1 MKYLLT
7 KLSFI
12 LICSII
18 FLNCSKDKGNVAQN
32 YARFIT
38 TEAQASAADDSVMI
52 RVEWSQAQWKISTE
66 GSSFIT
72 GFSATTG
79 GNERTSSSYTDIK
92 VSLAYNLTSASRSQ
106 PIILTNITSGATSQI
121 TIVQNTATHVTMTL
135 NPAVTYQKVTGF
147 GGMIDPPGWV
157 GVANQITVAE
167 TEKMY
172 SSTGLGYNI
181 IRMMVYPDQANWD
194 TDIAVAKKAQDLG
207 AIVFASPWE
216 PPTNMVGTRAS
227 AFDPPNT
234 TKYLLP
240 AYYKDYAAHLKAFVD
255 YTASKGLNLYA
266 ISVQNEP
273 DMNWCSFT
281 SAEIFNFVRDY
292 GRKLGNT
299 KTMAAESFHFNPDYT
314 DQLLNSTETVNNFD
328 LVGGHIYG
336 SGLNDYPLARQKGK
350 EMWMTEHLLN
360 EEKNGYDWLWAPSLQ
375 YVAKEINDCMVANYN
390 AYIWWYL
397 KRYYSMIADTNTK
410 STVAVG
416 ETTKRGYILSH
427 YAKYATGRT
436 RIGTTVPDADLL
448 STAYAGTNDM
458 TMVIIN
464 NKSTPVIL
472 QVASPSAIST
482 ASAVETN
489 ATKNMES
496 ITTTLSSDKKSV
508 NLVLTAKSIVSV
520 KLLLQ

>member
-1 MKYLLT
+1 MKYILT

-18 FLNCSKDKGNVAQN
+18 FCNCSKNKGDLAQN
-32 YARFIT
+32 YARFIA
-38 TEAQASAADDSVMI
+38 TEAQTSAADDTVKVRI
-52 RVEWSQAQWKISTE
+52 EWSRTQWKISSE
-66 GSSFIT
+66 GSNFIT

-79 GNERTSSSYTDIK
+79 GNESTSDSYTDIK
-92 VSLAYNLTSASRSQ
+92 VNLTYNLTSAPRSQ
-106 PIILTNITSGATSQI
+106 NIILTNITSGETSKI
-121 TIVQNTATHVTMTL
+121 TIVQNTATLVSMTL

-147 GGMIDPPGWV
+147 GGMIDPPSWV
-157 GVANQITVAE
+157 GAANQITLTE

-216 PPTNMVGTRAS
+216 PPADMIGTRAS
-227 AFDPPNT
+227 TFDPPNT

-240 AYYKDYAAHLKAFVD
+240 GSYNNYASHLKAFVD

-299 KTMAAESFHFNPDYT
+299 KTMAAESFHFSPDYT

-328 LVGGHIYG
+328 IVGGHIYG
-336 SGLNDYPLARQKGK
+336 SGLNDYPLAQQKGK

-360 EEKNGYDWLWAPSLQ
+360 DEKNGYDWLWAPSLQ
-375 YVAKEINDCMVANYN
+375 YVAKEINDCMLANYN

-436 RIGTTVPDADLL
+436 RIGTTIPDADLL
-448 STAYAGTNDM
+448 TTAYAGTGDM
-458 TMVIIN
+458 TVVIIN

-472 QVASPSAIST
+472 QVASPSAITT
-482 ASAVETN
+482 ATAVVTDV
-489 ATKNMES
+489 TKNMES
-496 ITTTLSSDKKSV
+496 VTTTISSDKKSV
-508 NLVLTAKSIVSV
+508 SVLLTAKSIVSV
-520 KLLLQ
+520 KLILQ